1 LEGHSALKA
10 PARVSLRVIA
20 GGVCL
25 LALLRPS
32 TLVAQPTSIDSDA
45 DVDAGPIGDAAPP
58 PDSTSEA
65 LPPAAPPLPVV
76 PLLEVTG
83 QVWQRGTR
91 DPLIGVNVGVDGSD
105 GTESDAGGSF
115 TLRLAAGPHVL
126 SFQHPGHE
134 AQALTITVGPQLAPL
149 VVRLARNDGSE
160 RYETVVRAPRQP
172 AQAPVVPL
180 DKVEMTETPGSL
192 GDPFRVIESLPG
204 VTTALWPLP
213 AFAVRGSNPGSTGF
227 FLDDLRLP
235 ALFHFALGPAVI
247 HPHLIESI
255 DFFPGGYPA
264 RFGRFTGGI
273 VAASTT
279 SPPADRLRGSIDV
292 RLYDVGLMLSF
303 PIDDGAGTVTVA
315 GRYAYPGALLAL
327 LNEDVAL
334 QYWDYQL
341 RVDHRL
347 GPGKATLFAFGS
359 YDRLETDREFGPH
372 GEDLG
377 LKNKLV
383 LLFHRLDLR
392 WRGRVGQGW
401 LSAGVAGGFDKSEL
415 PVEDNPLEVQARS
428 VLPRVSYDRALGDAL
443 DLVVGADGDVTS
455 YRRPVGDDR
464 RGQAEFLEPRT
475 VIMAGVFTSLAAR
488 LGDRLVVTPG
498 LRLDFFQERTAQVA
512 SDHAVSPRLALRL
525 QLHETVW
532 LKAIGG
538 HFNQMPHL
546 PFQLPTFE
554 GFGLAKHG
562 LQSAW
567 QGALGVEHKS
577 PWGLEFEATSF
588 INRGTMSDMRD
599 PDFGDPLLD
608 DFLIRREA
616 LAYGAEIMIR
626 RPSTHRLHG
635 WLSYTLSRSDRL
647 FEGGV
652 VGPSDFD
659 QRHTLNLVTS
669 YTWGRN
675 TFGGRLHFHT
685 GRLVKIDDAEPLDM
699 ARLPAFYQ
707 LDVRVAR
714 RFVFDRYRLE
724 AYLELVNATL
734 RPQVVGLSQSENGQ
748 GTGIERDQFRLVLPS
763 LGIRAEF

>member
-1 LEGHSALKA
+1 MRA
-10 PARVSLRVIA
+10 PARLHTVA
-20 GGVCL
+20 GIIGL
-25 LALLRPS
+25 LALAGPRAI
-32 TLVAQPTSIDSDA
+32 VAQPTAIE
-45 DVDAGPIGDAAPP
+45 VDAGADAATVGDAAAL
-58 PDSTSEA
+58 PDASFEA
-65 LPPAAPPLPVV
+65 PPPAAPPPPVV
-76 PLLEVTG
+76 PLHEVTG
-83 QVWQRGTR
+83 QIWQRGTS
-91 DPLIGVNVGVDGSD
+91 DPLIGVNVGVDGRD
-105 GTESDAGGSF
+105 ATESDAGGSF
-115 TLRLAAGPHVL
+115 TLRLAAGPHTL
-126 SFQHPGHE
+126 SFQHPGHQ
-134 AQALTITVGPQLAPL
+134 AQVLTITVTAGVAPL
-149 VVRLARNDGSE
+149 VVRLATNDGAE
-160 RYETVVRAPRQP
+160 RYETVVRAPRQA

-180 DKVEMTETPGSL
+180 DKLEMTETPGSL

-247 HPHLIESI
+247 HPFLIESI
-255 DFFPGGYPA
+255 DFYPGGYPA
-264 RFGRFTGGI
+264 RYGRFTGGI
-273 VAASTT
+273 VAATT
-279 SPPADRLRGSIDV
+279 VSPPPDRLRGNIDV
-292 RLYDVGLMLSF
+292 RLYDVGVMLST
-303 PIDDGAGTVTVA
+303 PIDGDAGTVTAA

-347 GPGKATLFAFGS
+347 GPGRATLFAFGS
-359 YDRLETDREFGPH
+359 YDRLETDRSYGPN

-377 LKNKLV
+377 LRNKLV
-383 LLFHRLDLR
+383 LMFHRLDLR
-392 WRGRVGQGW
+392 WRGPVGGGW
-401 LSAGVAGGFDKSEL
+401 LSAGVAGGFDKSAL

-428 VLPRVSYDRALGDAL
+428 LLPRVVFERALGSAV
-443 DLVVGADGDVTS
+443 DLEVGADGDVTN
-455 YRRPVGDDR
+455 YKRPVGDDR
-464 RGQAEFLEPRT
+464 LAQADFLDPRT
-475 VIMAGVFTSLAAR
+475 VIMGGVFTSLSAR
-488 LGDRLVVTPG
+488 IGDKLVITPG
-498 LRLDFFQERTAQVA
+498 LRFDHFMERTATVDSA
-512 SDHAVSPRLALRL
+512 NAVSPRLALRL
-525 QLHETVW
+525 RLHETVW

-562 LQSAW
+562 LESSW

-588 INRGTMSDMRD
+588 VSRGTLSDMRD

-608 DFLIRREA
+608 DFLIRRQA
-616 LAYGAEIMIR
+616 LAYGAEVMIR
-626 RPSTHRLHG
+626 RPSTHRVHG

-669 YTWGRN
+669 ARWGRT

-685 GRLVKIDDAEPLDM
+685 GRLVKIQDADPLEM

-707 LDVRVAR
+707 LDLRVAR
-714 RFVFDRYRLE
+714 RFILDRFQLE

-734 RPQVVGLSQSENGQ
+734 RPQVVGLRQSDNGASA
-748 GTGIERDQFRLVLPS
+748 GIERDQFRLVLPS